1 MRSRFE
7 HLRTKAIV
15 LRHKGWSI
23 RRIETEFGIP
33 RSTLSGWLK
42 NIQISKQNQER
53 LYQNWLNALVLA
65 RTKAVIWHNAQKQAR
80 LSLAEKEAQEVLR
93 KINFGNPEIIE
104 LALAIL
110 YLGEGAKK
118 SLKTALGNSDPLI
131 LRFFV
136 RALNNIYGI
145 TPEQIR
151 CELHL
156 RADQDP
162 TAMKKYWAEQLNL
175 PLSSFR
181 KASLDKRTKGTVTYS
196 HYKGVCVVDC
206 ASVAIQRRLMYI
218 AVGFCEQIASDARG

>member
-1 MRSRFE
+1 MKSRFE
-7 HLRTKAIV
+7 LLRPEAIV
-15 LRHKGWSI
+15 LRQKGMSI
-23 RRIETEFGIP
+23 RDIEVKLGIP

-42 NIQISKQNQER
+42 NIQIAKQHQEI

-80 LSLAEKEAQEVLR
+80 LAVAEKEAQEVLH
-93 KINFGNPEIIE
+93 KINFNNRETIE
-104 LALAIL
+104 LALALL

-136 RALNNIYGI
+136 RALNKIYGI

-181 KASLDKRTKGTVTYS
+181 KASLDQRTKGTVTYS

-206 ASVAIQRRLMYI
+206 ANVAIQRRLMYI
-218 AVGFCEQIASDARG
+218 AIGFCEQIASDARG